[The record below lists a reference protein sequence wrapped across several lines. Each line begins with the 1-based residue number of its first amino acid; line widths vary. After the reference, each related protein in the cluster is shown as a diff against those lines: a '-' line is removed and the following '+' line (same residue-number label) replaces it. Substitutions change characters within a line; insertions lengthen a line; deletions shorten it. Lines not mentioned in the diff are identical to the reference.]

1 MERNPNLLI
10 MRVFH
15 HNHILF
21 IALLTTLSGCGLHYT
36 PPETPEAFEA
46 RRHKAV
52 ETYVQSNTKK
62 EGLIYESVAF
72 GKTQIVKPS
81 SYRLLDSLYAI
92 KYKNEQRG
100 IRTDAILEEQIGNQR
115 IIARND
121 TNRVLYI
128 ENHVFALTSD
138 TTTEIYAADFQ
149 LSSEAVV
156 NDMIIRESTFLPKR
170 DTERYKQYLF
180 NESFLNPGS
189 QPSTSELRFYALF
202 TNHFN
207 ELSKGQRDLEVKH
220 MLLIM
225 EIAQKRSS
233 LGPEG
238 IAKTLGTMAVFQ
250 NTSLFQNTSVS
261 DYLSMKLTTSN
272 FQFIKATSEPS
283 SEIIGYTFVL
293 NIEPNPGKG
302 TISGYLMEFDRYF
315 HVTRQERLY

>member
-1 MERNPNLLI
+1 M
-10 MRVFH
+10 M
-15 HNHILF
+15 
-21 IALLTTLSGCGLHYT
+21 GCGLHYT
-36 PPETPEAFEA
+36 PPETPEAFEQ

-52 ETYVQSNTKK
+52 ETYVQNNTKQ
-62 EGLIYESVAF
+62 EGLSYESVAF

-92 KYKNEQRG
+92 KYSNEQRG
-100 IRTDAILEEQIGNQR
+100 LRTDAILEEQIGNQR

-189 QPSTSELRFYALF
+189 QASTSELRFYTLF

-207 ELSKGQRDLEVKH
+207 ELSKDQRDLEVKH

-250 NTSLFQNTSVS
+250 NTSVS

-283 SEIIGYTFVL
+283 SEITGYTFVL
-293 NIEPNPGKG
+293 NIEPSPGKG

-315 HVTRQERLY
+315 HVTRQEKLY

>member
-1 MERNPNLLI
+1 M
-10 MRVFH
+10 
-15 HNHILF
+15 
-21 IALLTTLSGCGLHYT
+21 TGCGLHYT
-36 PPETPEAFEA
+36 PPETPEAFEL

-52 ETYVQSNTKK
+52 EMYVQSNTKS

-100 IRTDAILEEQIGNQR
+100 LRTDEILEEQIGNQR

-180 NESFLNPGS
+180 NESFLNYGS
-189 QPSTSELRFYALF
+189 QASTSELRFYTLF

-207 ELSKGQRDLEVKH
+207 ELSKDQRDLEVKH

-250 NTSLFQNTSVS
+250 NTSSFQNTSVS

-272 FQFIKATSEPS
+272 FQVIKATNEPS
-283 SEIIGYTFVL
+283 SEITGYTFVL
-293 NIEPNPGKG
+293 NIEPSPGKG
-302 TISGYLMEFDRYF
+302 SISGYLMEFDRYF
-315 HVTRQERLY
+315 HVTRQEKLY

>member
-1 MERNPNLLI
+1 M
-10 MRVFH
+10 M
-15 HNHILF
+15 
-21 IALLTTLSGCGLHYT
+21 GCGLHYT
-36 PPETPEAFEA
+36 PPETPEAFEQ

-52 ETYVQSNTKK
+52 ETYVQNNTKQ
-62 EGLIYESVAF
+62 EGLSYESVAF

-92 KYKNEQRG
+92 KYSNEQRG
-100 IRTDAILEEQIGNQR
+100 LRTDAILEEQIGNQR

-189 QPSTSELRFYALF
+189 QASTSELRFYTLF

-207 ELSKGQRDLEVKH
+207 ELSKDERDLEVKH

-250 NTSLFQNTSVS
+250 NTSVS

-283 SEIIGYTFVL
+283 SEITGYTFVL
-293 NIEPNPGKG
+293 NIEPSPGKG

-315 HVTRQERLY
+315 HVTRQEKLF